1 MTVVRVS
8 TAALAALLL
17 ALALAA
23 CGGSSAAKSPTT
35 TAAASTPGGGAAP
48 PSGGAAG
55 PGGGAAN
62 PARRAAIVACLRKQ
76 GITLPPGFGP
86 GGGAGRPGGGGPG
99 GPGGPFGPS
108 GPRGPQSGARGG
120 ALRAALAKCGIQPGQ
135 LGGGGARNN
144 PAFRS
149 RLTAFAACM
158 RSNGVNLPAPTTSG
172 SGPVFGNVNRSDPKF
187 SAAYAKCQSTLGG
200 SFGRGGQPRGA

>member
-8 TAALAALLL
+8 TAALVALLL

-23 CGGSSAAKSPTT
+23 CGGSSSAKSPTT
-35 TAAASTPGGGAAP
+35 TAAASTPGDGART
-48 PSGGAAG
+48 

-76 GITLPPGFGP
+76 GITLPPGGP
-86 GGGAGRPGGGGPG
+86 GGAGRGPG
-99 GPGGPFGPS
+99 PFGATGPS
-108 GPRGPQSGARGG
+108 GPRGPRSGARGA
-120 ALRAALAKCGIQPGQ
+120 ALGAALAKCGIQRGQ
-135 LGGGGARNN
+135 LGGGPARNN
-144 PAFRS
+144 PASRA

-158 RSNGVNLPAPTTSG
+158 RSNGVNLPPPNTSG

-187 SAAYAKCQSTLGG
+187 NAAYAKCQSSLGG
-200 SFGRGGQPRGA
+200 FFGRGGQAGSG

>member
-8 TAALAALLL
+8 TAALAELLL

-23 CGGSSAAKSPTT
+23 CGGSSSANSATT
-35 TAAASTPGGGAAP
+35 TAAASTPGGGPA
-48 PSGGAAG
+48 

-76 GITLPPGFGP
+76 GITLPPGGPGGP
-86 GGGAGRPGGGGPG
+86 GGGPGRPGGGGG
-99 GPGGPFGPS
+99 VFGPT
-108 GPRGPQSGARGG
+108 GPRGPQSGTRGT
-120 ALRAALAKCGIQPGQ
+120 ALRAALAKCGIQGGQ
-135 LGGGGARNN
+135 LGNGRARNN
-144 PAFRS
+144 PAFKA

-158 RSNGVNLPAPTTSG
+158 RSNSVNLPPPNTSG

-187 SAAYAKCQSTLGG
+187 SAAYAKCQSSLGG
-200 SFGRGGQPRGA
+200 GFGGGGQAGGA